1 MKNFKYSEVT
11 RRSYNKCE
19 QRQHFTREI
28 TMQADRKAVER
39 LRHVLGLLTER
50 EERNNVRKITEWEE

>member
-11 RRSYNKCE
+11 RRSYNKRE

-39 LRHVLGLLTER
+39 LRHVLGLPTER
-50 EERNNVRKITEWEE
+50 EERNKVRKITEWED

>member
-11 RRSYNKCE
+11 RISYNKRE

-28 TMQADRKAVER
+28 TMQADKEALER
-39 LRHVLGLLTER
+39 LRHVLGLTPEH
-50 EERNNVRKITEWEE
+50 EERNRVRKITEWED

>member
-11 RRSYNKCE
+11 RRSYNKRE

-28 TMQADRKAVER
+28 TIWADKKAVER
-39 LRHVLGLLTER
+39 LRHVLGLPPER
-50 EERNNVRKITEWEE
+50 EERNNVRKITEWED